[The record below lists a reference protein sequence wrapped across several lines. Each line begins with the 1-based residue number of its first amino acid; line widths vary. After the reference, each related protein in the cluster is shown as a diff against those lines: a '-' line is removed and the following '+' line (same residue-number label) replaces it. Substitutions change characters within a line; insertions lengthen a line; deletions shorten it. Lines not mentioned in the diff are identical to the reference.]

1 MNKVLKSCNSMVD
14 VRNFVEKI
22 LEVKIVWIE
31 LVELVVLVFR
41 NCFLR
46 LKLKDDL
53 VKVLDLV
60 SD

>member
-31 LVELVVLVFR
+31 LVELVVLVFC

-46 LKLKDDL
+46 LELKDDL

>member
-1 MNKVLKSCNSMVD
+1 MNKVLKSCNSMID

-31 LVELVVLVFR
+31 LVELVVLVFC

>member
-1 MNKVLKSCNSMVD
+1 MNKVLKSCNSIVD

-31 LVELVVLVFR
+31 LVELVVLVFC

>member
-22 LEVKIVWIE
+22 LEVNIVWIE
-31 LVELVVLVFR
+31 LVELVVLVFC

-46 LKLKDDL
+46 LELKDDL

-60 SD
+60 CD

>member
-31 LVELVVLVFR
+31 LVELVVLVFC

-53 VKVLDLV
+53 VKV
-60 SD
+60 

>member
-41 NCFLR
+41 NRFLR

>member
-31 LVELVVLVFR
+31 LVELVVLVFC

>member
-31 LVELVVLVFR
+31 LVELVVLVFYNR
-41 NCFLR
+41 FLR